1 MNKAPYPTS
10 REAVE
15 TIAEYLKA
23 VTGNFRFPTAV
34 QSGDETLSLK
44 APDIFRQRLPDSK
57 SPNKTV
63 PYIIARLVTGIDK
76 QVPGNRTTSTCVLRL
91 IFAVYSPDEQE
102 GAMMLLE
109 LIDTVKAAILRD
121 VVIGGRFKIDKD
133 AGIEYLIYEVDSA
146 PYYGGEM
153 MLTVEYAAIE
163 RSVNYGFNE
172 EKRYSFDAFETE
184 T

>member
-15 TIAEYLKA
+15 TIAEYLKEI
-23 VTGNFRFPTAV
+23 TGNFRFPTAV
-34 QSGDETLSLK
+34 QDGDETLTLK
-44 APDIFRQRLPDSK
+44 APEVFRMRLPDSK
-57 SPNKTV
+57 SPKKV
-63 PYIIARLVTGIDK
+63 APYIIVRLTTGIDK
-76 QVPGNRTTSTCVLRL
+76 QVPGNRTESTCVLRL

-133 AGIEYLIYEVDSA
+133 AGIEYIIYEEDTA
-146 PYYGGEM
+146 PFYAGEM

-172 EKRYSFDAFETE
+172 EENYSFHAFET
-184 T
+184 